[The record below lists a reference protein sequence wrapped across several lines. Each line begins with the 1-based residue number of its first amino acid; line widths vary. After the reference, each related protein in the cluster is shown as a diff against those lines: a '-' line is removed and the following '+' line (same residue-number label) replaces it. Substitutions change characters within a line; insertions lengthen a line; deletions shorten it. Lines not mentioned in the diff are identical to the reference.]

1 MITERLYFA
10 DPYLTRFSARV
21 VAREQRDQR
30 PAVALD
36 QSAFY
41 PEGGGQPADTG
52 TLSGAK
58 VLDVQVEDGVIW
70 HMLDQALEA
79 DLVQGAIDWA
89 RRFDHMQQHHG
100 QHLLSAAFERLY
112 ELRTMSFHLGT
123 GASTIDLAAT
133 ELTPAQ
139 AAAAEDLTNQV
150 IWEDRPILARFV
162 TAEELA
168 QLPLR
173 KPPTVAGPVRI
184 VSVPDFDHSA
194 CGGTH
199 PRATGGVGLLHLRRW
214 ERRGDVTRVEFLCGG
229 RALRDLRWKNAAL
242 GRLATVLSV
251 GAEEGKGTDLTRET
265 HKLLK
270 SDVPN
275 FIGNVEGRD
284 LFNGNCD
291 VVVCDGFT
299 GNVSLKA
306 LESVVETL
314 QLFLRQEMERSLR
327 TRLGF
332 LLARPAFRSF
342 KKRVDYAEFGGAPL
356 LGLRGCT
363 LICHGGSSA
372 LALRNAVRAAQEY
385 VRKGVSRRIE
395 QRMEELIAAR
405 GEMRTNEAILGRAAG
420 SSP

>member
-1 MITERLYFA
+1 MLSRAEL
-10 DPYLTRFSARV
+10 
-21 VAREQRDQR
+21 RDQR

-52 TLSGAK
+52 TLGGAA

-70 HMLDQALEA
+70 HMLDQALED
-79 DLVQGAIDWA
+79 DLVLGVIDWE

-112 ELRTMSFHLGT
+112 GLRTVSFHLGT

-133 ELTPAQ
+133 DLAPAQ

-168 QLPLR
+168 RLPLR
-173 KPPTVAGPVRI
+173 KPPSVAGPVRI

-214 ERRGDVTRVEFLCGG
+214 ERRGDVMRVEFLCGG

-242 GRLATVLSV
+242 GRLAAALSV
-251 GAEEGKGTDLTRET
+251 GPDELETTVLRVRENEERARKRLEEAGEQLIGYEAQDLIARAD
-265 HKLLK
+265 LVGIVRVVRRAY
-270 SDVPN
+270 SDRNLEEVR
-275 FIGNVEGRD
+275 G
-284 LFNGNCD
+284 LA
-291 VVVCDGFT
+291 
-299 GNVSLKA
+299 KA
-306 LESVVETL
+306 I
-314 QLFLRQEMERSLR
+314 
-327 TRLGF
+327 
-332 LLARPAFRSF
+332 AA
-342 KKRVDYAEFGGAPL
+342 GGCVAL
-356 LGLRGCT
+356 LGLRAEKTQLIFARADGLQLDCAQLLRET
-363 LICHGGSSA
+363 LAPFGGRGGGQPTLAQGGLPDAA
-372 LALRNAVRAAQEY
+372 LLEQALVAAVDRLE
-385 VRKGVSRRIE
+385 R
-395 QRMEELIAAR
+395 
-405 GEMRTNEAILGRAAG
+405 
-420 SSP
+420 